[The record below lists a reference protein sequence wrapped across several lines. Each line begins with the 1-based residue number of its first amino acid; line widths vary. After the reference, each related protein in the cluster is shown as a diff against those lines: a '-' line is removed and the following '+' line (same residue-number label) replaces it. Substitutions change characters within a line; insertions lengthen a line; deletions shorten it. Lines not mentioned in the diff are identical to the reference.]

1 MDGPGQAAKLPEGP
15 LAVLGAG
22 TMGTGIAQA
31 AAVGAIKVLLY
42 DAQEGAAQRAV
53 SRVND
58 QLQRLVEKGRMQ
70 ASAAEA
76 AVRRIE
82 PVETIEDLAPCFMAI
97 EAAPESLELKQ
108 RLFEE
113 VAAACGDSIVL
124 ATNTS
129 SLPVTAIASTVPHA
143 ERVVGMHFFNPVPL
157 MQLVE
162 VVAGLGTGLRAVTVA
177 HAVAARM
184 GKQAID
190 AADVA
195 GFLVNRV
202 SRPFL
207 LEAQRLLL
215 EKVATHETIDR
226 IVRLGGGFRM
236 GPFELSD
243 LVGVDVGFDIA
254 RSFYELSFHEPR
266 WQPSPIPQRLVAAG
280 RLGRKSGQGYYD
292 YSGEGPYREPDPPA
306 VMPDSASGAAQVLG
320 EGPLADELR
329 RLAKATGYEVPD
341 RESHPDASHAIVIDT
356 RLEDTGRGLFAY
368 KGAKLVLCASGSLA
382 TIGQGKDVA
391 GFMALPPLGETH
403 IVELTTGHGTSDET
417 ARAAAHFFHS
427 LGKHV
432 EWVGDTPGLVLG
444 RIVCQLVNEA
454 AFAVEQQIGSVD
466 DIDRGVRLGLNY
478 PRGLLEWGDAI
489 GLRLVLGVLDGLQ
502 RETGSD
508 RYRAAPLLRRMV
520 GEGLNGRAVGR
531 GFHTYETGESAPG
544 GEE

>member
-1 MDGPGQAAKLPEGP
+1 

-22 TMGTGIAQA
+22 TMGSGIAQVA
-31 AAVGAIKVLLY
+31 AAGGIEVLLF
-42 DAQEGAAQRAV
+42 DSVEGAADRAIN
-53 SRVND
+53 RITA
-58 QLQRLVEKGRMQ
+58 QFARMVEKGRMQ
-70 ASAAEA
+70 AGAAEDA
-76 AVRRIE
+76 GARLQSVDS
-82 PVETIEDLAPCFMAI
+82 VDDLSPCFMAI

-108 RLFEE
+108 KLFNE
-113 VAAACGDSIVL
+113 VAEACGDEIVL

-129 SLPVTAIASTVPHA
+129 SLPVTAIAGGVPHP

-162 VVAGLGTGLRAVTVA
+162 IIGGLGTHLRAVNVA
-177 HAVAARM
+177 HAVASRM
-184 GKQAID
+184 GKQTID

-207 LEAQRLLL
+207 LEAQRLLG
-215 EKVATHETIDR
+215 ERVATPDVIDR

-254 RSFYELSFHEPR
+254 RSFYELSFNEPR
-266 WQPSPIPQRLVAAG
+266 WQPSPIPQRMVAAG
-280 RLGRKSGQGYYD
+280 RLGRKSGHGYYT
-292 YSGEGPYREPDPPA
+292 YPAEGPYRDPDPPA
-306 VMPDSASGAAQVLG
+306 LMPESATGAAQVLG

-329 RLAKATGYEVPD
+329 RLAKAAGYEVPD
-341 RESHPDASHAIVIDT
+341 RASHPDSSNAVVIDT

-368 KGAKLVLCASGSLA
+368 KGTKMVLCASGSLA
-382 TIGQGKDVA
+382 TIGQGKDVV
-391 GFMALPPLGETH
+391 GFVALPPLGETH
-403 IVELTTGHGTSDET
+403 LVELIDGHGTSDES
-417 ARAAAHFFHS
+417 ARSAAHFFHS
-427 LGKHV
+427 LGKHT
-432 EWVGDTPGLVLG
+432 EWIGDTPGGVLG

-454 AFAVEQQIGSVD
+454 AFAVQEQVGSVD

-489 GLRLVLGVLDGLQ
+489 GLRLVLATLDGLQ

-508 RYRAAPLLRRMV
+508 RYRAAALLRRMV
-520 GEGLNGRAVGR
+520 AEGRNGRSAGR
-531 GFHTYETGESAPG
+531 GFHSYE
-544 GEE
+544 